1 MFAGPGTRNPDLF
14 SGKRAG
20 GVDVYRAAGDGF
32 GHSTRDDSRARNQ
45 FLRGKQFTRKRSQVK
60 FQSGSRCGDRANIVS
75 ARGFRPAGTRW
86 PISTD
91 LQNCHH
97 SSILSAHCNR
107 RKSPTQVSR
116 YESRAWFKEERPVE
130 IDVRTQDQVKIV
142 KLRGKLNLGA
152 SLDRTNETLKDL
164 VNAGESRF
172 LLDLQEVPMIDSSG
186 IGLLVRYLTAAKQ
199 HGGSL
204 KLLNPSKFALQ
215 TLKLVRVLSLFEVF
229 EDQQV
234 AVQSFQ

>member
-1 MFAGPGTRNPDLF
+1 MTQ
-14 SGKRAG
+14 
-20 GVDVYRAAGDGF
+20 GF
-32 GHSTRDDSRARNQ
+32 GA
-45 FLRGKQFTRKRSQVK
+45 K
-60 FQSGSRCGDRANIVS
+60 
-75 ARGFRPAGTRW
+75 
-86 PISTD
+86 
-91 LQNCHH
+91 
-97 SSILSAHCNR
+97 
-107 RKSPTQVSR
+107 
-116 YESRAWFKEERPVE
+116 ERPVE

-142 KLRGKLNLGA
+142 RLRGKLNLGA
-152 SLDRTNETLKDL
+152 ALDRANETLKDL

-229 EDQQV
+229 EDQQAAV
-234 AVQSFQ
+234 ASFQ

>member
-1 MFAGPGTRNPDLF
+1 VADFNRLAKLPPFFYFERALYQTEIAHASIPLRVKAW
-14 SGKRAG
+14 SG
-20 GVDVYRAAGDGF
+20 
-32 GHSTRDDSRARNQ
+32 
-45 FLRGKQFTRKRSQVK
+45 L
-60 FQSGSRCGDRANIVS
+60 GS
-75 ARGFRPAGTRW
+75 
-86 PISTD
+86 
-91 LQNCHH
+91 
-97 SSILSAHCNR
+97 
-107 RKSPTQVSR
+107 K
-116 YESRAWFKEERPVE
+116 ERPVE

-152 SLDRTNETLKDL
+152 SLDRANETLKDL

-204 KLLNPSKFALQ
+204 KLLNPSKFTLQ

-229 EDQQV
+229 EDQQAAV
-234 AVQSFQ
+234 ASFQ

>member
-1 MFAGPGTRNPDLF
+1 MTQ
-14 SGKRAG
+14 
-20 GVDVYRAAGDGF
+20 GF
-32 GHSTRDDSRARNQ
+32 GA
-45 FLRGKQFTRKRSQVK
+45 K
-60 FQSGSRCGDRANIVS
+60 
-75 ARGFRPAGTRW
+75 
-86 PISTD
+86 
-91 LQNCHH
+91 
-97 SSILSAHCNR
+97 
-107 RKSPTQVSR
+107 
-116 YESRAWFKEERPVE
+116 ERPVE

-142 KLRGKLNLGA
+142 RLRGKLNLGA
-152 SLDRTNETLKDL
+152 SLDRANETLKDL

-229 EDQQV
+229 EDQQ
-234 AVQSFQ
+234 AAIASFQ